1 MLLSLISVDT
11 PVIQGPSKVIYRPNE
26 PPIELTCIRNTTVGS
41 TGWRVNGSDPP
52 YPLPFI
58 RNGGLPGHALNVTN
72 DNLIIVN
79 ATNNTEY
86 VCVSSTD
93 DGDANSA
100 PVHLYITGM
109 YVVSLHCRN
118 NYTYVHMCTRNYCR

>member
-1 MLLSLISVDT
+1 M
-11 PVIQGPSKVIYRPNE
+11 
-26 PPIELTCIRNTTVGS
+26 
-41 TGWRVNGSDPP
+41 NGSDPP

-58 RNGGLPGHALNVTN
+58 RNGGLPGHALNATN

-86 VCVSSTD
+86 VCVSITD
-93 DGDANSA
+93 DGATNSA
-100 PVHLYITGM
+100 PVHLYIAGM

-118 NYTYVHMCTRNYCR
+118 NYTYVCKHNCK